1 MVSHPCNLPLRD
13 DRRILTR
20 NFVGLRPVNR
30 RTRRTR
36 RKTNSAVSTPVPQ
49 FANCSSP
56 IVSRVMIHLFSRLV
70 RLLSRLSR
78 SKVRITELDSP
89 GDVTLAPEPKAET
102 PDSTSAHA
110 TAASPGKKGQSAEE
124 ILIKEARSLND
135 DVDAWIS
142 SLQLRTLEHERV
154 QVGNRAYAYTMKV
167 RTICWLS
174 GVLLNYPADPPPQ
187 TCIRLWE
194 GRSKGTRRRQRG
206 IEALLRVHSCPRNV
220 HRVSVQAISIL

>member
-1 MVSHPCNLPLRD
+1 MVSHPCIFPSRD
-13 DRRILTR
+13 DGRILTR
-20 NFVGLRPVNR
+20 NFAGLRPVNR

-36 RKTNSAVSTPVPQ
+36 RKTNSAVSTPVQ
-49 FANCSSP
+49 LNVSIANTP

-102 PDSTSAHA
+102 PDPSDVNP
-110 TAASPGKKGQSAEE
+110 TAASPGKRGQSAEE
-124 ILIKEARSLND
+124 ILVKEARSLND

-167 RTICWLS
+167 GTICWLP

-194 GRSKGTRRRQRG
+194 GRSKGTRRR
-206 IEALLRVHSCPRNV
+206 
-220 HRVSVQAISIL
+220 